1 MDSINGCIVTIPVEY
16 DERCDYCGGTGAK
29 TPQDIETCP
38 TCGGTGQVNKRV
50 QSFLGTIEQRTV
62 CPDCHGTGK
71 HVKNKCP
78 HCNGNGYTHVKTKI
92 EINIPA
98 GISNGQQVRVPGRG
112 GRGIN
117 GGENGDLYVEIAVNE
132 SQVFERKGNDIYVS
146 VPLSIADASLGCTID
161 VQTVYGEAELK
172 IPAGIQQG
180 TLLRMRGKGVKKGA
194 IFGDQYV
201 KVDIKIPKNL
211 SEEQKTF

>member
-78 HCNGNGYTHVKTKI
+78 HCNGNGYTHVKPKLKSIFLLVLATDNKSVFLDAVDAVSMVAKMAI
-92 EINIPA
+92 YMLKLLLMNHKYSKEKEM
-98 GISNGQQVRVPGRG
+98 ISTY
-112 GRGIN
+112 
-117 GGENGDLYVEIAVNE
+117 L
-132 SQVFERKGNDIYVS
+132 F
-146 VPLSIADASLGCTID
+146 LFL
-161 VQTVYGEAELK
+161 
-172 IPAGIQQG
+172 
-180 TLLRMRGKGVKKGA
+180 
-194 IFGDQYV
+194 
-201 KVDIKIPKNL
+201 
-211 SEEQKTF
+211 